1 MSNHISEFMP
11 SVLSLISKSEVP
23 VTEADDLEIGI
34 DYCGRVYETL
44 SEHDIAPHI
53 NRDGSVNW
61 ESLEAWASEHNGTI
75 VDRYKD
81 GEENTRLEGGE

>member
-34 DYCGRVYETL
+34 DYNGIAYEVL

-61 ESLEAWASEHNGTI
+61 ESLESWAAEHNGTI
-75 VDRYKD
+75 VDREK
-81 GEENTRLEGGE
+81 EEIDD

>member
-11 SVLSLISKSEVP
+11 SVLSIISKSEVP

-34 DYCGRVYETL
+34 DYCGRVYEVL
-44 SEHDIAPHI
+44 SDHELAPHI

-61 ESLEAWASEHNGTI
+61 DSLEAWASEHSGTI

-81 GEENTRLEGGE
+81 GEENTKWDLNQ

>member
-34 DYCGRVYETL
+34 DYCGRVYEVL

-61 ESLEAWASEHNGTI
+61 ESLESWAAEHNGTI
-75 VDRYKD
+75 VDREK
-81 GEENTRLEGGE
+81 EEIDEQ

>member
-34 DYCGRVYETL
+34 DYCGRVYEVL

-75 VDRYKD
+75 VDREK
-81 GEENTRLEGGE
+81 EEIDEQ

>member
-11 SVLSLISKSEVP
+11 SVLSLISKSRVP

-34 DYCGRVYETL
+34 DYNGIAYETL

-53 NRDGSVNW
+53 NYDSSVNW
-61 ESLEAWASEHNGTI
+61 ESLESWAAEHNGTI
-75 VDRYKD
+75 VDREK
-81 GEENTRLEGGE
+81 EEIDEQ